1 MRVKDLGEFP
11 LIERL
16 RQITAVEQ
24 ADIVVG
30 IGDDVA
36 VLNDGSPQGY
46 LLATVDSMVED
57 VHFLRYL
64 TTPEQLGRRALAI
77 NLSDIA
83 AVGGQAQFALVA
95 LVLPDGTN
103 VPWIEGMY
111 RGMQEEAARAGVA
124 VVGGNITSSP
134 STLSIHITVL
144 GRVQAEHM
152 LLRSGA
158 RPGDRILVTGSLG
171 SANAGLR
178 LARATRE
185 RQGWDAHLPPAER
198 QALLDHY
205 LTPTPRLREAA
216 AIAATGGATAMIDI
230 SDGLSSDLGHIC
242 EQSQVGAHIAAVH
255 LPISDAA
262 QQVATALAL
271 PPEPLALTGGDD
283 YELCFTAAPERVADI
298 RAAVQQATGTPVT
311 DIGEIVPAERGRILT
326 LPDGRDVPLE
336 AGGWQHFRSE
346 TQPS

>member
-1 MRVKDLGEFP
+1 MRVTDLGEFP
-11 LIERL
+11 LIDRL
-16 RQITAVEQ
+16 CEITAAER

-30 IGDDVA
+30 VGDDAA
-36 VLNDGSPQGY
+36 VLADDSPHGY
-46 LLATVDSMVED
+46 LVATVDSMVED
-57 VHFLRYL
+57 IHFLHYL

-83 AVGGQAQFALVA
+83 AMGAQAQVALVA
-95 LVLPDGTN
+95 LVLPNHTD
-103 VPWIEGMY
+103 VAWLEGVY
-111 RGMQEEAARAGVA
+111 RGIRAEADCAGVV
-124 VVGGNITSSP
+124 VVGGNVTRSP
-134 STLSIHITVL
+134 DALSIHITVL
-144 GRVQAEHM
+144 GRVQPAHL

-158 RPGDRILVTGSLG
+158 RPGDRVLVTGYLG

-185 RQGWDAHLPPAER
+185 RENWDAHLRPAER

-216 AIAATGGATAMIDI
+216 AIAAAGGATAMIDI

-242 EQSQVGAHIAAVH
+242 EQSGAGTRVLAQH
-255 LPISDAA
+255 LPISETAR
-262 QQVATALAL
+262 QVAAALAL

-298 RAAVQQATGTPVT
+298 RAAVQQATGTPLT
-311 DIGEIVPAERGRILT
+311 DIGEIVPAAQGRRLT
-326 LPDGRDVPLE
+326 LPDGREVPLD
-336 AGGWQHFRSE
+336 AGGWQHFRTE
-346 TQPS
+346 H

>member
-16 RQITAVEQ
+16 RQITSVEH

-36 VLNDGSPQGY
+36 VMNDGSPQGY

-57 VHFLRYL
+57 VHFLRDL

-83 AVGGQAQFALVA
+83 AMGGLAQFALVA
-95 LVLPDGTN
+95 LVLPDNTD

-111 RGMQEEAARAGVA
+111 RGMQKEAARAGVA
-124 VVGGNITSSP
+124 VVGGNVTSSP
-134 STLSIHITVL
+134 ATFSIHITVL
-144 GRVQAEHM
+144 GRVQPEHL

-185 RQGWDAHLPPAER
+185 RPGWDARLRPAER
-198 QALLDHY
+198 QALLEHY
-205 LTPTPRLREAA
+205 LTPTPRLHEAT
-216 AIAATGGATAMIDI
+216 AIAKTGGATAMIDI

-242 EQSQVGAHIAAVH
+242 EQSQVGAHIHAAH

-262 QQVATALAL
+262 QQVATALVL

-283 YELCFTAAPERVADI
+283 YELCFTVAPDRVDAIRVA
-298 RAAVQQATGTPVT
+298 VGQATGTPLT
-311 DIGEIVPAERGRILT
+311 DIGEILPAAQGRLLT
-326 LPDGRDVPLE
+326 LPDGREVSLE
-336 AGGWQHFRSE
+336 ASGWQHFRSE
-346 TQPS
+346 A

>member
-57 VHFLRYL
+57 VHFLRDL
-64 TTPEQLGRRALAI
+64 TTPEQLGRRTLAI

-83 AVGGQAQFALVA
+83 AMGGVAQFALVA
-95 LVLPDGTN
+95 LVLPNHIN

-124 VVGGNITSSP
+124 VVGGNVTSSP
-134 STLSIHITVL
+134 ATLSVHITVL
-144 GRVQAEHM
+144 GRVQPEHL

-158 RPGDRILVTGSLG
+158 RPGDRILVTGRLG

-185 RQGWDAHLPPAER
+185 RPGWDAHLPPAE
-198 QALLDHY
+198 QHALLSHY

-230 SDGLSSDLGHIC
+230 SDGLSSDLSHIC
-242 EQSQVGAHIAAVH
+242 EQSQVGAHIHAAH
-255 LPISDAA
+255 LPISDAV
-262 QQVATALAL
+262 QQVAAALVL

-283 YELCFTAAPERVADI
+283 YELCFTAAPDRVAAL
-298 RAAVQQATGTPVT
+298 RTAVEQATGTPVT
-311 DIGEIVPAERGRILT
+311 DIGEILPAAQGRLLT
-326 LPDGRDVPLE
+326 LPDGRTVPLD

-346 TQPS
+346 S